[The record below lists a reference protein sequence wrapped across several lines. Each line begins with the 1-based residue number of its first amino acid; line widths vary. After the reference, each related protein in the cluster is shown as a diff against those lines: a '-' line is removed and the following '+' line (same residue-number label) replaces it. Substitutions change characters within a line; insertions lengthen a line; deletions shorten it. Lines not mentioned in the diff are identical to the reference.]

1 MCLRKTCPKCGA
13 VVHAKRAVC
22 DCGHAFAC
30 KRKALMMVSLRKL
43 RSVEEPL
50 SVKK

>member
-1 MCLRKTCPKCGA
+1 MIVAMPLREKGRHVA
-13 VVHAKRAVC
+13 V
-22 DCGHAFAC
+22 
-30 KRKALMMVSLRKL
+30 MIVSLRKL